1 MAPRFSSRQAANRE
15 RANLLVHFSN
25 TLHAQAKANAE
36 AKVMARKAAAWR
48 KSQLAIKARAFK
60 SQLAIKA
67 RAIEKRRKERN
78 AQIRQKMTPEQR
90 ALASL
95 HRNGKYMNHA
105 HFRWNALTGRA
116 QVGKIPVRGMGL
128 MSNKPSKAVWR
139 NVMI

>member
-36 AKVMARKAAAWR
+36 AAAWR
-48 KSQLAIKARAFK
+48 KSQLAIKARAIK

-95 HRNGKYMNHA
+95 HRNGKYMNHT

-128 MSNKPSKAVWR
+128 MSHKPSKAVWR
-139 NVMI
+139 NAMI

>member
-36 AKVMARKAAAWR
+36 AAAWR
-48 KSQLAIKARAFK
+48 K

-95 HRNGKYMNHA
+95 HRNGKYMNHT

-128 MSNKPSKAVWR
+128 MSHKPSKAVWR
-139 NVMI
+139 NAMI